1 MVGAVYQRFRSLL
14 TRQLRLP
21 LATDDAAL
29 AEAVRVRLGW
39 QADELG
45 ETLRRAAAA
54 SRAAKVP
61 PGDALEIIH
70 RLESLEEQL
79 ILRRKK

>member
-1 MVGAVYQRFRSLL
+1 MKTQIQ
-14 TRQLRLP
+14 TPNRLNINFI
-21 LATDDAAL
+21 AAL
-29 AEAVRVRLGW
+29 AEAFRVRLGW
-39 QADELG
+39 QGDELG
-45 ETLRRAAAA
+45 ETLRGAAAA

-79 ILRRKK
+79 ILKRKK

>member
-1 MVGAVYQRFRSLL
+1 M
-14 TRQLRLP
+14 RLP
-21 LATDDAAL
+21 LATTDAAL

-39 QADELG
+39 QGDELG
-45 ETLRRAAAA
+45 ETLRGAAAA